1 MKNLS
6 CLGKFFV
13 CTVGLFTHLFVFA
26 QRVPAPEEV
35 IGHKVGEDYKLAGWG
50 QILSY
55 YRRLDASSDR
65 VRLRYLGKTTEGR
78 DLIAV
83 EISSPATIRRIEE
96 QFAIQRRLH
105 DPRLIAD
112 ADEEA
117 RVLSQAKVVILISL
131 SLHATEVA
139 GAQMGME
146 LAYELATRTDP
157 LVQNILENCVV
168 VLIAC
173 ANPDGLDMVKEWYER
188 TLNTPY
194 EGASMPWLYHRYVGH
209 DNNRDWWLISQKETI
224 NVTHYLYRVCFPT
237 ILYDVHQMGG
247 NGPRMFVPP
256 FHNPVNP
263 NIDPW
268 ISQGIFLV
276 GAHMAAALTSEGK
289 KGVVW
294 GAIYDNWWQGGM
306 RTTPQRHNIVAVLTE
321 AASARIA
328 SPVVIRRE
336 QLSGATRGL
345 PSYDLYVNFPDPWLG
360 GVWRLRDIV
369 DYEKICCYALLDL
382 GARYREMW
390 VKNQLEL
397 SRRQIEL
404 GKKEPPFGWV
414 VSSDQ
419 KDPGAIAELLR
430 CLILG
435 GIEVY
440 RATRPFSVGAQ
451 TFPSGTYVLP
461 AAQPYRLHLKDL
473 MEPQVYPKRLEYPG
487 GPAETPYDVAG
498 WTAPLQMGVRI
509 ITLNEPF
516 TFTGEKLTEPPRPA
530 RNAVPPSA
538 TYVSFNQRIED
549 VPAFLRL
556 GAQGFQLAVVMEK
569 GVFPLGALVVS
580 ETNGGT
586 SLKEAVDAVHG
597 ESFAQFL
604 PWNTALEVRV
614 KKIRIPRVGLYQS
627 WTANM
632 DEGWTRWIFERY
644 GIPYTTVRNADVR
657 KGKLR
662 ERFDCL
668 FFPQQSAAGIINGV
682 RNTLPEYSGGIGE
695 EGVQSLKEFLS
706 AGGTLVLMDDACGLA
721 RSLGIPV
728 RNALANLGRDRFYC
742 PGSILRLNVNP
753 EHPLG
758 WGMEREAIA
767 YFDRSWALE
776 FDNSMVSNA
785 TVVATYGQGNP
796 LLSGFLLG
804 EEFVAGKP
812 AIAEVP
818 VGKGLLVLFGFRTQ
832 FRAQPYATF
841 KLLFNA
847 MVLSVL
853 VEGND

>member
-1 MKNLS
+1 MRRLACWNKLLTCAWVFLS
-6 CLGKFFV
+6 PFL
-13 CTVGLFTHLFVFA
+13 LSA
-26 QRVPAPEEV
+26 QRIPPPEEV
-35 IGHKVGEDYKLAGWG
+35 IGHKVGEDYKLAGWS

-55 YRRLDASSDR
+55 YRRLDATSDR
-65 VRLRYLGKTTEGR
+65 VRIRYLGKTTEGR
-78 DLIAV
+78 DHIAV
-83 EISSPATIRRIEE
+83 EISSPETIKRIEE
-96 QFAIQRRLH
+96 QFAIQRHLH
-105 DPRLIAD
+105 DPRLITSEE
-112 ADEEA
+112 EEA
-117 RVLSQAKVVILISL
+117 RVLAQAKVVIVINL

-157 LVQNILENCVV
+157 QVQNILQNCVV
-168 VLIAC
+168 ILIAC

-188 TLNTPY
+188 TLHTPY
-194 EGASMPWLYHRYVGH
+194 ENAPMPWLYHRYVGH

-256 FHNPVNP
+256 FHDPVNP

-268 ISQGIFLV
+268 ISQGIFLI
-276 GAHMAAALTSEGK
+276 GAHMAAALTAEGK

-328 SPVVIRRE
+328 SPVEVRRE
-336 QLSGATRGL
+336 QLTGARRGL
-345 PSYDLYVNFPDPWLG
+345 PSYDLYVNFPDPWPG

-369 DYEKICCYALLDL
+369 DYEKICCYALMDL

-397 SRRQIEL
+397 SKRQITL
-404 GKKEPPFGWV
+404 GKTEPPFGWLIPP
-414 VSSDQ
+414 DQ
-419 KDPGAIAELLR
+419 RDPGATAELLR

-440 RATRPFSVGAQ
+440 RATRPITLGGQ
-451 TFPSGTYVLP
+451 TFPSGTYILP
-461 AAQPYRLHLKDL
+461 SDQPYRLHLKDL
-473 MEPQVYPKRLEYPG
+473 MEPQVYPRRLEYPG

-498 WTAPLQMGVRI
+498 WTAPLQMGVRVFVAR
-509 ITLNEPF
+509 EPL
-516 TFTGEKLTEPPRPA
+516 TFAGERVVSPPKPE
-530 RNAVPPSA
+530 RNPVPPSA
-538 TYVSFNQRIED
+538 TYVSLNQRTED

-556 GAQGFQLAVVMEK
+556 GAQGFQMSVGIEE
-569 GVFPLGALVVS
+569 GVLPKGALFVS
-580 ETNGGT
+580 ETNGRSA
-586 SLKEAVDAVHG
+586 SLKQAVDAVHS
-597 ESFAQFL
+597 ESFSQFL
-604 PWNTALEVRV
+604 PWTSSVEIEVR
-614 KKIRIPRVGLYQS
+614 KIGMPRVGLYQS

-644 GIPYTTVRNADVR
+644 GVPYTTVRNSDIRA
-657 KGKLR
+657 GNLR
-662 ERFDCL
+662 QRFDCL
-668 FFPQQSAAGIINGV
+668 FFPQQSAGSILNGV
-682 RNTLPEYSGGIGE
+682 RNTLPEYAGGIGE
-695 EGVQSLKEFLS
+695 EGVQSLKEFLDS
-706 AGGTLVLMDDACGLA
+706 GGTVVLMDEACGLA
-721 RSLGIPV
+721 RSLGLPI
-728 RNALANLGRDRFYC
+728 RNALSGVGRDRFYC
-742 PGSILRLNVNP
+742 PGSILRLNLDV

-758 WGMEREAIA
+758 WGMEKENIA
-767 YFDRSWALE
+767 YFDQSWVLE
-776 FDNSMVSNA
+776 FEPSLTKDVKI
-785 TVVATYGQGNP
+785 VATYGQGNL

-804 EEFVAGKP
+804 EELVAGKP
-812 AIAEVP
+812 AIAEVK
-818 VGKGLLVLFGFRTQ
+818 VGKGRVVLFGFRTQ

-853 VEGND
+853 DEG